1 VAHILVLDE
10 LSKILEL
17 HVQDIGNQKALKKGF
32 HVSKEMTGNFTY
44 GEMGG
49 HLGPISI
56 IQWKAAY

>member
-1 VAHILVLDE
+1 MAHILVLDE
-10 LSKILEL
+10 LSKI

-44 GEMGG
+44 GQTGG
-49 HLGPISI
+49 HVGPISF